1 MTMKAMGP
9 KIRQIHFVGIGGIGM
24 SGIAEVLINLGY
36 TVTGSDLRESQAT
49 ERLRELGAQVVVGHQ
64 VENITGADVVVTSTA
79 VGRENVEAEAA
90 RQAMVPVI
98 PRAEMLAEL
107 MRMKYS
113 VAIAGS
119 HGKTSTTSMVAH
131 VLSRAGLDPTVVIGG
146 RLDILGSNAKLG
158 SGDLMVAEA
167 DESDGTFLKLTPTIA
182 VVTNIDSEHLDF
194 YGDMKK
200 METAFLRFINQV
212 PFYGTAILCLD
223 EPRLQDLIPQAKRR
237 VVTFGLSAQADVA
250 GEDLKLVELTSTFT
264 VRHRGEKL
272 GSITLQ
278 RPGRHN
284 VLNAL
289 AAVSVGLD
297 LEVPFARIREGLENF
312 RGVDRRMQIIGE
324 AGGVLVMDDYGH
336 HPTEIQATL
345 AAVKDGWRRR
355 TVVVF
360 QPHRYSRVNLLREDF
375 FHSFINADELVVTE
389 IYPAGEQ
396 PIEGV
401 DGTMLLDG
409 IRRHG
414 QKQLHLVKTV
424 DEVAPFLE
432 QRVGEGDL
440 VITLGA
446 GDVHRA
452 GRDLLARIKTG
463 RNA

>member
-1 MTMKAMGP
+1 MKSMGR

-24 SGIAEVLINLGY
+24 SGIAEVLLNLGY
-36 TVTGSDLRESQAT
+36 RVTGSDLRASRAT
-49 ERLRELGAQVVVGHQ
+49 ERLAGLGATVTVGHQ
-64 VENITGADVVVTSTA
+64 VENIAGADVVVTSTA
-79 VGRENVEAEAA
+79 VGHANVEAEAA

-131 VLSRAGLDPTVVIGG
+131 VLSHAGLDPTVVIGG

-167 DESDGTFLKLTPTIA
+167 DESDGTFLKLTPTVA

-194 YGDMKK
+194 YGDMERV
-200 METAFLRFINQV
+200 ETAFLRFVNRV
-212 PFYGTAILCLD
+212 PFYGAAILCLD

-237 VVTFGLSAQADVA
+237 VITFGLSAQADVA
-250 GEDLKLVELTSTFT
+250 GEDVALVELTSTFA
-264 VRHRGEKL
+264 VRHQGQRL

-289 AAVSVGLD
+289 AAVSVGLE
-297 LEVPFARIREGLENF
+297 LEVPFEQIREGLEQF
-312 RGVDRRMQIIGE
+312 RGVDRRMQILGE

-375 FHSFINADELVVTE
+375 FRSFLNADELVVTDV
-389 IYPAGEQ
+389 YPAGEQ
-396 PIEGV
+396 PIAGV
-401 DGTMLLDG
+401 DGEMLVEG
-409 IRRHG
+409 IRRYG
-414 QKQLHLVKTV
+414 QKKINLVHRV
-424 DEVAPFLE
+424 AEVAAFLE
-432 QRVGEGDL
+432 DRVAGGDL

-446 GDVHRA
+446 GDVHQA
-452 GRDLLARIKTG
+452 GRDLLERLGSA
-463 RNA
+463 

>member
-1 MTMKAMGP
+1 MKTMGR

-24 SGIAEVLINLGY
+24 SGIAEVLVNLGY
-36 TVTGSDLRESQAT
+36 KVTGSDLRDSQAT
-49 ERLRELGAQVVVGHQ
+49 ERLRKLGATVVVGHR
-64 VENITGADVVVTSTA
+64 VENIAGADVVVTSTA

-90 RQAMVPVI
+90 RQAMIPVI

-194 YGDMKK
+194 YGDMGK

-264 VRHRGEKL
+264 VRHQERKL
-272 GSITLQ
+272 GSITLR

-297 LEVPFARIREGLENF
+297 LEVPFERIREGLENF

-375 FHSFINADELVVTE
+375 FHSFINADELVITD

-401 DGTMLLDG
+401 DGAMLLDG

-414 QKQLHLVKTV
+414 QKQLHLVNTV

-432 QRVGEGDL
+432 QRVGQGDL

-452 GRDLLARIKTG
+452 GRELLARIKTG
-463 RNA
+463 RKA

>member
-1 MTMKAMGP
+1 MGR

-24 SGIAEVLINLGY
+24 SGIAEVLLNLGY
-36 TVTGSDLRESQAT
+36 RVSGSDLRASQAT
-49 ERLRELGAQVVVGHQ
+49 ERLVRLGARVALGHQ
-64 VENITGADVVVTSTA
+64 VENIAGADVVVTSTA
-79 VGRENVEAEAA
+79 VSRENVEAEAA
-90 RQAMVPVI
+90 RQAMIPVI

-131 VLSRAGLDPTVVIGG
+131 VLSHAGLDPTVVIGG

-167 DESDGTFLKLTPTIA
+167 DESDGSFLKLTPTIA

-194 YGDMKK
+194 YGDMER

-223 EPRLQDLIPQAKRR
+223 EPRIQDLIPQAKRR
-237 VVTFGLSAQADVA
+237 VMTFGLSAQADVA
-250 GEDLKLVELTSTFT
+250 GEDLELVELTSTFN
-264 VRHRGEKL
+264 VRHRGTKL
-272 GSITLQ
+272 GTIALQ

-297 LEVPFARIREGLENF
+297 LEVPFQQIREGLENF
-312 RGVDRRMQIIGE
+312 RGVDRRMQIKGE

-355 TVVVF
+355 TVVIF
-360 QPHRYSRVNLLREDF
+360 QPHRYSRVSLLREDF
-375 FHSFINADELVVTE
+375 FHSFLNADELVVTDV
-389 IYPAGEQ
+389 YPAGEQ
-396 PIEGV
+396 PIEGM
-401 DGTMLLDG
+401 DAEMLVEG
-409 IRRHG
+409 IREHG
-414 QKQLHLVKTV
+414 QKKIHLVNKV
-424 DEVAPFLE
+424 SDVSAFLE
-432 QRVGEGDL
+432 GRLQQGDL

-446 GDVHRA
+446 GDVHQA
-452 GRDLLARIKTG
+452 GSDLLARLTTKG
-463 RNA
+463 NC

>member
-1 MTMKAMGP
+1 MMKTMGR

-24 SGIAEVLINLGY
+24 SGIAEVLLNLGY
-36 TVTGSDLRESQAT
+36 RVTGSDLRASQAT
-49 ERLRELGAQVVVGHQ
+49 ERLAGLGATVTVGHK
-64 VENITGADVVVTSTA
+64 VENIEGADVVVTSTT
-79 VGRENVEAEAA
+79 VGRQNVEAEAA
-90 RQAMVPVI
+90 RQAMIPVI

-131 VLSRAGLDPTVVIGG
+131 VLSHAGLDPTVVIGG

-194 YGDMKK
+194 YGDMEKV
-200 METAFLRFINQV
+200 ETAFLRFINQV

-250 GEDLKLVELTSTFT
+250 GEDVELVELTSSFA
-264 VRHRGEKL
+264 VRHRGTRL
-272 GSITLQ
+272 GTITLR

-297 LEVPFARIREGLENF
+297 LEVPFEQIREGLENF

-324 AGGVLVMDDYGH
+324 TGGVLVMDDYGH

-345 AAVKDGWRRR
+345 DAVKDGWRRR
-355 TVVVF
+355 TVVIF
-360 QPHRYSRVNLLREDF
+360 QPHRFSRVNLLREDF
-375 FHSFINADELVVTE
+375 FRSFLNADELVVTDV
-389 IYPAGEQ
+389 YPAGEQ
-396 PIEGV
+396 PIKGV
-401 DGTMLLDG
+401 DAGMLVEG
-409 IRRHG
+409 IRQYG
-414 QKQLHLVKTV
+414 QKNIHLVNQV
-424 DEVAPFLE
+424 QDVAAFLE
-432 QRVGEGDL
+432 DRVQEGDL

-446 GDVHRA
+446 GDVHQA
-452 GRDLLARIKTG
+452 GRALLRLLAG
-463 RNA
+463 EESD

>member
-1 MTMKAMGP
+1 M
-9 KIRQIHFVGIGGIGM
+9 
-24 SGIAEVLINLGY
+24 
-36 TVTGSDLRESQAT
+36 
-49 ERLRELGAQVVVGHQ
+49 
-64 VENITGADVVVTSTA
+64 ENITGADVVVTSTA
-79 VGRENVEAEAA
+79 VGRDNIEAEAA
-90 RQAMVPVI
+90 RQAMIPVI

-131 VLSRAGLDPTVVIGG
+131 VLSHAGLDPTVVIGG

-167 DESDGTFLKLTPTIA
+167 DESDGSFLKLTPTIA

-194 YGDMKK
+194 YGDMDRV
-200 METAFLRFINQV
+200 ETAFLRFINKV

-237 VVTFGLSAQADVA
+237 VITFGLSAQADVA
-250 GEDLKLVELTSTFT
+250 GEEVALVEQTATFAVRYRGNRLGT
-264 VRHRGEKL
+264 VNLR
-272 GSITLQ
+272 

-297 LEVPFARIREGLENF
+297 LEVPFDKIREGLERF
-312 RGVDRRMQIIGE
+312 RGVDRRMQVLGE
-324 AGGVLVMDDYGH
+324 ARGVLVMDDYGH

-360 QPHRYSRVNLLREDF
+360 QPHRYSRVNLLREEF
-375 FHSFINADELVVTE
+375 FRSFLNADELVVTD

-401 DGTMLLDG
+401 DGAMLVDG
-409 IRRHG
+409 IRRYG
-414 QKQLHLVKTV
+414 QKKIHLVERV
-424 DEVAPFLE
+424 DDVAALLGDL
-432 QRVGEGDL
+432 VGDGDL

-446 GDVHRA
+446 GNVHLA
-452 GRDLLARIKTG
+452 GRALLERLGGTDGGA
-463 RNA
+463 A

>member
-1 MTMKAMGP
+1 MKMKSMGR
-9 KIRQIHFVGIGGIGM
+9 KIRQVHFVGIGGIGM
-24 SGIAEVLINLGY
+24 SGIAEVLLNLGY
-36 TVTGSDLRESQAT
+36 RITGSDLRASRAT
-49 ERLRELGAQVVVGHQ
+49 ERLGRLGAKVTVGHK
-64 VENITGADVVVTSTA
+64 VENIAGADVVVTSTA
-79 VGRENVEAEAA
+79 VGRKNVEAQAA
-90 RQAMVPVI
+90 RQAMIPVI

-131 VLSRAGLDPTVVIGG
+131 VLSHAGLDPTVVIGG
-146 RLDILGSNAKLG
+146 RLDILGGGAKLG

-182 VVTNIDSEHLDF
+182 VVTNIDNEHLDF
-194 YGDMKK
+194 YGDMGKVE
-200 METAFLRFINQV
+200 MAFLRFINQV

-223 EPRLQDLIPQAKRR
+223 EPRLQDMIPQAKRR

-250 GEDLKLVELTSTFT
+250 GEDLELVELTSIFA
-264 VRHRGEKL
+264 VRHRGERL
-272 GSITLQ
+272 GTITLR

-297 LEVPFARIREGLENF
+297 LEVPFEQIREGLEKF
-312 RGVDRRMQIIGE
+312 IGVDRRMQIKGE

-355 TVVVF
+355 TVVIF

-375 FHSFINADELVVTE
+375 FRSFLNADELVVTDV
-389 IYPAGEQ
+389 YPAGEQ
-396 PIEGV
+396 PITGV
-401 DGTMLLDG
+401 DAEMLVEG
-409 IRRHG
+409 IRQHG
-414 QKQLHLVKTV
+414 QKKIHLVNRV
-424 DEVAPFLE
+424 EDVAAFLE
-432 QRVGEGDL
+432 EHVTQGDL

-446 GDVHRA
+446 GDVHQA
-452 GRDLLARIKTG
+452 GSDLLQRLGTD
-463 RNA
+463 